1 MNTVRAIL
9 FPLLVWTVACGG
21 DGSPSGGSC
30 PAPDTTDG
38 ATVLGGF
45 PATVSGSTA
54 GGADGHGS
62 ASCAMGGG
70 SGAPDVV
77 YAFVAPSAGT
87 YRFSTEGTGY
97 DTVLSVF
104 RGADEIG
111 CNDDV
116 SRGVLTS
123 QVSVDLDACDEVR
136 IVVDGFDGAAAGDFT
151 LAVGGREQV
160 CDDGIDNDGDGQIDC
175 EDLDCFSA
183 ECAGTGDWP
192 APWATFEEQML
203 TEVNARRAAGATC
216 DMDVFGPTG
225 PLEMDETIRIA
236 ARLHSQDMGDR
247 NYFEHDT
254 PEGITFSDRMSA
266 AGFAGPFPWGENI
279 AAGQATAADAVESF
293 MNSPGHCR
301 NIMNPDYHVVG
312 LGYYFVAGSDYGH
325 YWTQD
330 FAGGH

>member
-1 MNTVRAIL
+1 MDSR
-9 FPLLVWTVACGG
+9 
-21 DGSPSGGSC
+21 
-30 PAPDTTDG
+30 
-38 ATVLGGF
+38 
-45 PATVSGSTA
+45 
-54 GGADGHGS
+54 GS

-70 SGAPDVV
+70 AGGLDAEYV
-77 YAFVAPSAGT
+77 YVAPRAGT
-87 YRFSTEGTGY
+87 YTFSTVGSSF
-97 DTVLSVF
+97 DSVLTLF

-116 SRGVLTS
+116 SRGTLQSTLT
-123 QVSVDLDACDEVR
+123 VDLRACDEVHV
-136 IVVDGFDGAAAGDFT
+136 VVDGFSGSESGDFT
-151 LAVGGREQV
+151 LSVSGKEEI
-160 CDDGIDNDGDGQIDC
+160 CDDGLDGDGDGLIDC

-192 APWATFEEQML
+192 APWATFEQEML
-203 TEVNARRAAGATC
+203 TEVNVRRAAGATC
-216 DMDVFGPTG
+216 DMDVFGPAVA
-225 PLEMDETIRIA
+225 LEMDETIRIA

-279 AAGQATAADAVESF
+279 AAGQGTAAEAVEGF

-301 NIMNPDYHVVG
+301 NIMNPDYKVVG
-312 LGYYFVAGSDYGH
+312 LGYAFVPGSDFGH

-330 FAGGH
+330 FAAGH